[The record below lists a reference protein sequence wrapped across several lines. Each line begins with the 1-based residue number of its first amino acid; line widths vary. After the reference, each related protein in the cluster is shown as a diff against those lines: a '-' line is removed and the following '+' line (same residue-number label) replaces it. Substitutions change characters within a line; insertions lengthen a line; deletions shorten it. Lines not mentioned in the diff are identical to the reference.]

1 MKTTYPYRLNTIGAE
16 ELLHTP
22 ITPVPFVVEEL
33 LTQGL
38 HLLAGAPKIR
48 KSWLALWLCLCVAK
62 GEPIWKFPVTQGD
75 VLYLCLE
82 DNRSRI
88 QKRLF
93 QITEEAT
100 DDLHLTTAAGQL
112 GGVLEDQLRD
122 FLNSHPATRL
132 IVIDTLQRIRA
143 ERDNAN
149 PYSSDYQD
157 VTTIKQLAEQYHVA
171 ILLIHHLRKMKD
183 EDPVNMVSGSTG
195 LSGGADSIFVLRPDK
210 RGSDQATL
218 FCTGRDIPSREL
230 RLQFQRETFTWSLLS
245 DSEDTEP
252 KQTDSLLQMLVAF
265 LLPIIP
271 FHGTATELRELL
283 KERTGEVM
291 AASILSKKLTRYVDE
306 LWETGIQF
314 TSSRTR
320 EARQLHLE
328 PVCDGSDGSDGKNS
342 SVSVSNFPSQ
352 ASQPSREPV
361 EPP

>member
-1 MKTTYPYRLNTIGAE
+1 M
-16 ELLHTP
+16 
-22 ITPVPFVVEEL
+22 VEGL

-38 HLLAGAPKIR
+38 HLLAGAPKIG

-62 GEPIWKFPVTQGD
+62 GDHVWKFPVTQGD

-100 DDLHLTTAAGQL
+100 DDLHLTTVAGQL

-157 VTTIKQLAEQYHVA
+157 VTTIKQQAEQYHVA

-210 RGSDQATL
+210 RGSNQATL
-218 FCTGRDIPSREL
+218 FCTGRDIPNREL
-230 RLQFQRETFTWSLLS
+230 RLQFQRNTFTWSLIS
-245 DSEDTEP
+245 DSEEGIQEP
-252 KQTDSLLQMLVAF
+252 ADPLLSLLLTFAQNNL
-265 LLPIIP
+265 P
-271 FHGTATELRELL
+271 FHGTATDLRDLL
-283 KERTGEVM
+283 QAQTGEDLT
-291 AASILSKKLTRYVDE
+291 ASVLSKKLTRYAAE
-306 LWETGIQF
+306 LLNAGIRF
-314 TSSRTR
+314 TTSRTR

-328 PVCDGSDGSDGKNS
+328 PVCDGSDGSDGKNG
-342 SVSVSNFPSQ
+342 SVSVSNLPSQ
-352 ASQPSREPV
+352 ASQPSREPI